1 MDLFTKLQE
10 IGSIMEEEY
19 EPTRDIFSVHPYNSL
34 SHHLCIAFAFF
45 VISWPLL
52 GIAWAISR

>member
-1 MDLFTKLQE
+1 
-10 IGSIMEEEY
+10 MENEY

-45 VISWPLL
+45 LISWPLL